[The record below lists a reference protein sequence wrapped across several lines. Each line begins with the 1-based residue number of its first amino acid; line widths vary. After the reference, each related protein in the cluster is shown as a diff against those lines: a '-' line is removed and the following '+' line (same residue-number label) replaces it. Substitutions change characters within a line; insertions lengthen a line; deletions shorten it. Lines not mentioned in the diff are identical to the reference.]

1 MEIVFCETT
10 KAQGSSSLI
19 SSNQEGSGSFLELF
33 SELVKGLL
41 QNMESPL
48 METRPGVA
56 IGTQEEEVC
65 ARVPD
70 ELILSQGLIQQQA
83 LDWSL
88 ETRPQADASS
98 KEQCL
103 KLSDQEHPRP
113 SDEKSSFVAL
123 AALWGAKS
131 EKLGVSDCELQS
143 FGGFE
148 VLGSVYACQDQMF
161 SQNLLVHALDARGE
175 RSFTGTLEG
184 PNGEE
189 IAWSMKE
196 SARAFLKD
204 FAKLSGFPQMFE
216 PKASFEIQLDSLIS
230 TGEVKTNTAGK
241 TAQAQPVLLKE
252 TFSPGLS
259 SEGLSE
265 PISMSQPLVAQG
277 LKHTWEKVS
286 MAIHEALWEKET
298 PAPGEKV
305 ILETQARGLDTSQ
318 GPKAGFTGLAEGPQA
333 QDQRWQE
340 SSGETKHGPRVVSGG
355 PKTQEQMAGTVYEH
369 EEAIDTAVS
378 GFNRGREGL
387 EQTLSGGQPES
398 RHESFQFLQQTKADS
413 SAGKPFDGSGLS
425 QASLATQYPSE
436 GLSEPIS
443 MSQPLV
449 AQGLKHTWEKVSM
462 AIHEALWEKETPA
475 PGEKVILETQARG
488 LDTSQGPKAGFTG
501 LAEGPQAQDQRWQE
515 SSGET
520 KHGPRVVSGGP
531 KTQEQMA
538 GTVYEHEEA
547 IDTAV
552 SGFNR
557 GREGLEQT
565 LSGGQP
571 ESRHE
576 SFQFL
581 QQTKADSSAG
591 KPFDGSGLSQA
602 SLATQYPEGTKESF
616 MEPTRSGL
624 SGNVREAGQ
633 ADTIKAQ
640 IHTTNI
646 RDQQVVHMELEPP
659 ELGLLRVRIKV
670 HRDGVEALFF
680 TQGPEQKAAL
690 EQGLS
695 QLRHSLAEQGF
706 INQHLAVDVGD
717 GRGNWTFHN
726 RMQEAPLLGHQ
737 RDHVAEPR
745 QEHTNS
751 SLAQEEPGILHLRV

>member
-1 MEIVFCETT
+1 MQIVLCETT

-56 IGTQEEEVC
+56 IGAQEEEVC
-65 ARVPD
+65 AWVPD
-70 ELILSQGLIQQQA
+70 ELILSQGLIQEQA

-131 EKLGVSDCELQS
+131 EKLRVSDCELQS

-148 VLGSVYACQDQMF
+148 VLGSVYACQGQML
-161 SQNLLVHALDARGE
+161 SQDLLVHASDARGE
-175 RSFTGTLEG
+175 KGFACPLEG

-189 IAWSMKE
+189 IAGSMKE
-196 SARAFLKD
+196 SARAFPENLAELCD
-204 FAKLSGFPQMFE
+204 FSDVFE
-216 PKASFEIQLDSLIS
+216 PKAGFETQLNSSFSK
-230 TGEVKTNTAGK
+230 GEVKTKTAGE
-241 TAQAQPVLLKE
+241 TVQAQPALFREVL
-252 TFSPGLS
+252 SPGP
-259 SEGLSE
+259 SE

-277 LKHTWEKVS
+277 LKHTWQKVS

-369 EEAIDTAVS
+369 EEAIDTVVS

-387 EQTLSGGQPES
+387 EQALSGGQPES
-398 RHESFQFLQQTKADS
+398 RHESFQFLQQ
-413 SAGKPFDGSGLS
+413 
-425 QASLATQYPSE
+425 
-436 GLSEPIS
+436 I
-443 MSQPLV
+443 
-449 AQGLKHTWEKVSM
+449 
-462 AIHEALWEKETPA
+462 
-475 PGEKVILETQARG
+475 
-488 LDTSQGPKAGFTG
+488 
-501 LAEGPQAQDQRWQE
+501 
-515 SSGET
+515 
-520 KHGPRVVSGGP
+520 
-531 KTQEQMA
+531 
-538 GTVYEHEEA
+538 
-547 IDTAV
+547 
-552 SGFNR
+552 
-557 GREGLEQT
+557 
-565 LSGGQP
+565 
-571 ESRHE
+571 
-576 SFQFL
+576 
-581 QQTKADSSAG
+581 KADSSAG